1 MGKGNTIYQMYQH
14 LVHLGRFNDLLP
26 YACSVV
32 FFLTVGDKEIHHK
45 LFFVGFF
52 LKIKS

>member
-1 MGKGNTIYQMYQH
+1 MYQH

-32 FFLTVGDKEIHHK
+32 FFLTVGDNLKKSTINCF
-45 LFFVGFF
+45 LLGFF
-52 LKIKS
+52 